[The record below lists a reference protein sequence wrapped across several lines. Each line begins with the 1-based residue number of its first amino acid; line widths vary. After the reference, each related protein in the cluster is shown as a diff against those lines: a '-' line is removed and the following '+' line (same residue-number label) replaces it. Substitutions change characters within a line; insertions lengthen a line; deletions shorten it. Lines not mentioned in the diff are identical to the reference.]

1 MITKVIGLFFD
12 SAKYRGLALA
22 GAVLALFGWFV
33 MEQRNAGARNAIG
46 KVNKQAETSVKEAR
60 AARARVPSSG
70 NVQWLQ
76 RNSCRDC

>member
-1 MITKVIGLFFD
+1 MIVKAIGLVFD

-33 MEQRNAGARNAIG
+33 LEQRNAGARNAIG
-46 KVNKQAETSVKEAR
+46 KVNTQAEVLSKKAT

>member
-1 MITKVIGLFFD
+1 MIGKVIGLFFD
-12 SAKYRGLALA
+12 SAKYRALALA

-33 MEQRNAGARNAIG
+33 MEQRNVGARNAIG
-46 KVNKQAETSVKEAR
+46 KVNQQAEVLGKKAS